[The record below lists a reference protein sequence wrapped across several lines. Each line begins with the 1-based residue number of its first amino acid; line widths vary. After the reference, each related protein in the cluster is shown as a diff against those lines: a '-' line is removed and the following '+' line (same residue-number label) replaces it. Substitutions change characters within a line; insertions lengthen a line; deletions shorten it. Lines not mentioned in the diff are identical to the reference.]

1 MKRYLSILL
10 IVITVFMLTACGS
23 TEIKNGKTFTE
34 SDFEITLT
42 NDFVKKEL
50 SGIKYYYEDS
60 TNGILA
66 IINVESKQLFEN
78 AGIAFPDDAKSYA
91 EFVVKANGLGVE
103 VNTYK
108 NVDYA
113 QFTYNRSVSG
123 TEYSF
128 YAVTFRSGDNCWLV
142 QFRCNSAKYNEF
154 VSQFKAWSETVK
166 FK

>member
-23 TEIKNGKTFTE
+23 DEIKNAKTFTE
-34 SDFEITLT
+34 EDFEITLT
-42 NDFVKKEL
+42 SSFVKKEL
-50 SGIKYYYEDS
+50 SGIKYYYEDT

-78 AGIAFPDDAKSYA
+78 AGIDFPNDPVSYA

-103 VNTYK
+103 VTKEGN
-108 NVDYA
+108 YA
-113 QFTYNRSVSG
+113 QFTYNRSVGG

-128 YAVTFRSGDNCWLV
+128 YAVTFRTGDNCWLV
-142 QFRCNSAKYNEF
+142 QFRCNANKLNEYK
-154 VSQFKAWSETVK
+154 SQFASFAKTVK
-166 FK
+166 VK

>member
-23 TEIKNGKTFTE
+23 TSIKNGKTFTE

-50 SGIKYYYEDS
+50 SGIKYYYEDN

-78 AGIAFPDDAKSYA
+78 AGVNFPDDAYSYA
-91 EFVVKANGLGVE
+91 EFVVKANSLSDSKVVTKG
-103 VNTYK
+103 N
-108 NVDYA
+108 YA
-113 QFTYNRSVSG
+113 QFSYKKTNNG
-123 TEYSF
+123 KEYYY
-128 YAVTFRSGDNCWLV
+128 YATAHKAGDAYYLV
-142 QFRCNSAKYNEF
+142 NIFCFASQESEYQDLFAK
-154 VSQFKAWSETVK
+154 WSDSIVVK
-166 FK
+166 

>member
-66 IINVESKQLFEN
+66 IINVDNNGSYNEVINSNNIEANNKPKIRTKTEN
-78 AGIAFPDDAKSYA
+78 EIPFGHPEFKGDNVLIANYLDEIDNMFFSLAIIVY
-91 EFVVKANGLGVE
+91 G
-103 VNTYK
+103 
-108 NVDYA
+108 
-113 QFTYNRSVSG
+113 YNRIL
-123 TEYSF
+123 TEH
-128 YAVTFRSGDNCWLV
+128 G
-142 QFRCNSAKYNEF
+142 
-154 VSQFKAWSETVK
+154 
-166 FK
+166 